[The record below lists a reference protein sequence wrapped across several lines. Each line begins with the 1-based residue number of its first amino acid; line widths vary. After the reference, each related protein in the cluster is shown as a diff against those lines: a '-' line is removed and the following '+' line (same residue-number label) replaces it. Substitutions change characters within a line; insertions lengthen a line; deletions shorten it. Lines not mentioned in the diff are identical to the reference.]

1 MNNLSSHISYT
12 SCFAKRPPSS
22 QLRNNALIRWRH
34 TQFPLT
40 LHSCFD
46 AVPCSAR
53 AYWSRMSTFVCM
65 RQASLC
71 SCIAAVIA
79 WSLDNVSH
87 QCPGLISSSQ
97 AESGAPSHSRKRG
110 WFNGT
115 PRPPSGRA
123 WSSHLYVVCLKAQP
137 FPKTRREACERSR
150 HWRRLTRHCV
160 TVSIASRTGYRP
172 LINLG
177 LLAQNVPKQ
186 EVLHWCRFH
195 NCGV

>member
-1 MNNLSSHISYT
+1 
-12 SCFAKRPPSS
+12 
-22 QLRNNALIRWRH
+22 
-34 TQFPLT
+34 
-40 LHSCFD
+40 
-46 AVPCSAR
+46 
-53 AYWSRMSTFVCM
+53 M

-87 QCPGLISSSQ
+87 QCPGLISCSQ

-137 FPKTRREACERSR
+137 FPKTRREACERSFGNGPSRAKR
-150 HWRRLTRHCV
+150 HRGTVLLSLLLVVLDTDRLSILASSLKMSLNRNPPLVSVSQLWCV
-160 TVSIASRTGYRP
+160 NWMVCVADADVRNVSDLT
-172 LINLG
+172 L
-177 LLAQNVPKQ
+177 
-186 EVLHWCRFH
+186 
-195 NCGV
+195 